1 MQDQNQT
8 TYSNFGEKKMKD
20 VYELEEYHHDGNVG
34 GFVKT
39 RRCGEDLFEEL
50 IEPRIRKLEDDGTY
64 FHLYR
69 VCGDLREVIL

>member
-20 VYELEEYHHDGNVG
+20 VYELEEYHHDGSVG

-39 RRCGEDLFEEL
+39 RKCGEDLFEEL
-50 IEPRIRKLEDDGTY
+50 ILSLI
-64 FHLYR
+64 H
-69 VCGDLREVIL
+69 I